1 MIAKETARKVAQ
13 ILFPQLW
20 QTSPLEAIA
29 QAIEYLHEAAGGLD
43 SNSQHGA
50 GDVQNGEISN
60 AVRALAEHMHKH
72 KMHVN
77 VVARSL
83 GVSTYTVRTWLE
95 GKYNP
100 NEENS
105 AKISRFLESLRSTPE
120 ILTPEP

>member
-20 QTSPLEAIA
+20 QTSPVEAIA
-29 QAIEYLHEAAGGLD
+29 KAVEYLYDAAGGLD
-43 SNSQHGA
+43 SNSQHGTNE
-50 GDVQNGEISN
+50 VQTGQVST
-60 AVRALAEHMHKH
+60 AVKALAEHMQKH

-83 GVSTYTVRTWLE
+83 QVSAYTVRTWLE

-105 AKISRFLESLRSTPE
+105 AKITKFVETLRSTPE

>member
-20 QTSPLEAIA
+20 QTSPVEAIA
-29 QAIEYLHEAAGGLD
+29 MAIEYLHEAAGGLD

-50 GDVQNGEISN
+50 GEANVGPVST
-60 AVRALAEHMHKH
+60 VVKALAEHIQKH

-77 VVARSL
+77 VVSRSL

-95 GKYNP
+95 GKYKP

-105 AKISRFLESLRSTPE
+105 AKITRFLQSLQSTPE
-120 ILTPEP
+120 IFTPEP